1 MVIDVFKE
9 FELFIA
15 FCFKI
20 TGLSSEDSEYIEN
33 IDKIQEYFFKLFNY
47 IVSSIEVN
55 TFDDEEKQLAY
66 ERVMIYNKLI
76 DCKSEPLSK
85 FATACVSINTAI
97 VNK

>member
-20 TGLSSEDSEYIEN
+20 TGLSSEDNEYIEN

-47 IVSSIEVN
+47 IANNIEIS
-55 TFDDEEKQLAY
+55 TFDDKERQLAY
-66 ERVMIYNKLI
+66 ERIKVYNKLI

-85 FATACVSINTAI
+85 FATACVNVNTKI

>member
-20 TGLSSEDSEYIEN
+20 TGLSSEDNEYIEN
-33 IDKIQEYFFKLFNY
+33 IDKIQEYFFKLFNC
-47 IVSSIEVN
+47 IANNIEIS
-55 TFDDEEKQLAY
+55 TFDDKERQLAY
-66 ERVMIYNKLI
+66 ERIKVYNKLI
-76 DCKSEPLSK
+76 DCKYEPLSK